1 MNIPDIVQLLPDAIA
16 NQIAAGEVVQRPAS
30 VVKELLE
37 NAIDAEA
44 SALQVII
51 HDSGKAMIQIVD
63 DGKGMS
69 PSDARMCFERH
80 ATSKIR
86 TGEDLFRIKT
96 MGFRGEAL
104 ASIAAVAQVELKTTR
119 AGDEIG
125 TLIRIEGSS
134 VKTQEP
140 VSWAGGTSIQV
151 KNLFYNVP
159 ARRNFLKSNPVEMR
173 HILDEFQRIAL
184 ANPEVA
190 FSLHHNNSEIFNL
203 APGKLAR
210 RITDIFGKNYREQLA
225 FCQEETS
232 LLSVRG
238 YIGKPEYAK
247 KTRGEQFFFVNNRY
261 IKSSYL
267 HHAIVTAFDGTIPE
281 GSHPFYVL
289 FIDIDP
295 SHIDINIHP
304 TKSEIKFD
312 DERSVYAIIM
322 AAVRRAI
329 GVYNLGTSIDFD
341 NDINFLNPSGTP
353 ASRPV
358 SFNVPGKSEWAG
370 EKRKDAFSGRQSV
383 QDWVKLFEGLD
394 VQEDEKQSTSLIDF
408 SRDASDGYETQSFTV
423 ASKAN
428 QMATERIGQPAT
440 EASYFQL
447 FNRYIL
453 SRTSE
458 ETILIDQR
466 AAWERILYEQYRNM
480 LTRRGGGSQQ
490 LLFPKTIRLSAA
502 DMQLVQDTKSS
513 IRDLGFELD
522 DIGGNSLVIR
532 GVPSDM
538 PDENEQEMFEEL
550 LDQIRQNYA
559 ELKLSRPDGLI
570 RSLAKRFAPKYN
582 LKMSPHEIREMLT
595 RLFDTSDPNRTPG
608 GEPITVRLTTE
619 KIAGIFKPGAKNQ

>member
-1 MNIPDIVQLLPDAIA
+1 MNTPDIVQLLPDHIA

-30 VVKELLE
+30 AVKELLE

-44 SALQVII
+44 SSIQVILQEAGKTLLQV
-51 HDSGKAMIQIVD
+51 VD

-69 PSDARMCFERH
+69 PTDARMCFERH

-86 TGEDLFRIKT
+86 TGEDLFRIRT

-104 ASIAAVAQVELKTTR
+104 ASIAAIAQVELKTAR
-119 AGDEIG
+119 SDEEVG

-134 VKTQEP
+134 VKTQESI
-140 VSWAGGTSIQV
+140 SWSQGTSIQV

-173 HILDEFQRIAL
+173 HIIDEFQRVAL

-190 FSLHHNNSEIFNL
+190 FTLHHNNSEIFNL
-203 APGKLAR
+203 PQGKLVR
-210 RITDIFGKNYREQLA
+210 RITDIFGKNYREQLV

-232 LLSVRG
+232 LLSLRG
-238 YIGKPEYAK
+238 YIGKPECAK

-267 HHAIVTAFDGTIPE
+267 HHALVTAFEGTIPE

-289 FIDIDP
+289 FIEIDP

-312 DERSVYAIIM
+312 DERSVYAILM
-322 AAVRRAI
+322 AAIRRSI
-329 GVYNLGTSIDFD
+329 GVYNLGGDSIDFD
-341 NDINFLNPSGTP
+341 NDINFLNPPKPVAAT
-353 ASRPV
+353 PV
-358 SFNVPGKSEWAG
+358 SFNIPPKPDWGG
-370 EKRKDAFSGRQSV
+370 EKRQDAFGKQSV
-383 QDWVKLFEGLD
+383 QDWVKLFEGLG
-394 VQEDEKQSTSLIDF
+394 VQDEERQATGQSDF
-408 SRDASDGYETQSFTV
+408 SQDSSETQSFTI
-423 ASKAN
+423 ASRAN

-440 EASYFQL
+440 EATYFQL
-447 FNRYIL
+447 FNRYIF
-453 SRTSE
+453 SQTPE

-466 AAWERILYEQYRNM
+466 AAWERILYEQYRKM
-480 LTRRGGGSQQ
+480 LAKRSGGSQQ

-502 DMQLVQDTKSS
+502 DMELVNDTKSS
-513 IRDLGFELD
+513 IRSLGFEFD
-522 DIGGNSLVIR
+522 EIGGSSIVIR
-532 GVPSDM
+532 GVPSDL
-538 PDENEQEMFEEL
+538 PDESEQEMFEEL

-559 ELKLSRPDGLI
+559 ELRLSRPDGLI
-570 RSLAKRFAPKYN
+570 RSLAKRFAPRYN
-582 LKMSPHEIREMLT
+582 FKMSAQEIRGMLA

-608 GEPITVRLTTE
+608 GDPITVRLTIE
-619 KIAGIFKPGAKNQ
+619 KLATIFRPHHKDK

>member
-37 NAIDAEA
+37 NAVDAEA
-44 SALQVII
+44 TRIQVII
-51 HDSGKAMIQIVD
+51 HESGKAMIQVVD

-69 PSDARMCFERH
+69 PTDARMCFERH

-86 TGEDLFRIKT
+86 TGDDLFRIRT

-104 ASIAAVAQVELKTTR
+104 ASIAAVAQVEMKTAR
-119 AGDEIG
+119 AEDELG
-125 TLIRIEGSS
+125 TLIRIEASA
-134 VKTQEP
+134 VKAQES
-140 VSWAGGTSIQV
+140 VSWSGGTSIQV

-173 HILDEFQRIAL
+173 HVIDEFQRIAL
-184 ANPEVA
+184 ANPEIA
-190 FSLHHNNSEIFNL
+190 FSLHHNNTEIFNL
-203 APGKLAR
+203 PPGKLVR

-238 YIGKPEYAK
+238 YIGKPEFAK

-267 HHAIVTAFDGTIPE
+267 NHAILTAFDGTITD

-289 FIDIDP
+289 FIEIDP

-341 NDINFLNPSGTP
+341 SDINFLNPSRSSDP
-353 ASRPV
+353 RPV
-358 SFNVPGKSEWAG
+358 SFNVPQKPDWAG
-370 EKRKDAFSGRQSV
+370 EKRGDALSGGQSV
-383 QDWVKLFEGLD
+383 QDWVKLFEGFD
-394 VQEDEKQSTSLIDF
+394 VREDEKQTAGLIDF
-408 SRDASDGYETQSFTV
+408 SRETTQGFEPQSFTV

-428 QMATERIGQPAT
+428 QMATEKIGQPAT
-440 EASYFQL
+440 EASFFQI

-453 SRTSE
+453 SQTSE
-458 ETILIDQR
+458 ETVLIDQR
-466 AAWERILYEQYRNM
+466 AAWERILYEQYRQM
-480 LTRRGGGSQQ
+480 LSRRSGGSQQ

-502 DMQLVQDTKSS
+502 DMQLVDDTRTS
-513 IRDLGFELD
+513 IRQLGFEFDEL
-522 DIGGNSLVIR
+522 GSNSIIIR
-532 GVPSDM
+532 GVPSDL

-570 RSLAKRFAPKYN
+570 RALAKRFAPKYN
-582 LKMSPHEIREMLT
+582 LKMSPQEIKQMLA

-608 GEPITVRLTTE
+608 GEPITVRLSVE
-619 KIAGIFKPGAKNQ
+619 KLAGIFKPGSKIK

>member
-1 MNIPDIVQLLPDAIA
+1 MTIPDIVQLLPDAIA

-30 VVKELLE
+30 AVKELLE

-44 SALQVII
+44 SDIQVII
-51 HDSGKAMIQIVD
+51 QDAGKAVIQVVD
-63 DGKGMS
+63 NGKGMS
-69 PSDARMCFERH
+69 PTDARMSFERH

-86 TGEDLFRIKT
+86 TGDDLFRIKT

-104 ASIAAVAQVELKTTR
+104 ASIAAVAQVEMKTGR
-119 AGDEIG
+119 ENEEVG
-125 TLIRIEGSS
+125 TLIRIEGST
-134 VKTQEP
+134 VKAQES
-140 VSWAGGTSIQV
+140 VSWTGGTSIQI

-173 HILDEFQRIAL
+173 HIIDEFQRVAL

-190 FSLHHNNSEIFNL
+190 FSLHHNNQEVFNL
-203 APGKLAR
+203 SSGKLGR

-225 FCQEETS
+225 FCQEDTS

-238 YIGKPEYAK
+238 YIGKPEFAK
-247 KTRGEQFFFVNNRY
+247 KARGEQFFFVNNRY

-267 HHAIVTAFDGTIPE
+267 NHAIVTAFEGTLPE

-289 FIDIDP
+289 FIEIDP

-322 AAVRRAI
+322 AAVRKAI
-329 GVYNLGTSIDFD
+329 GVYNLGSSIDFD
-341 NDINFLNPSGTP
+341 SDTNFLNPPRSQE
-353 ASRPV
+353 ARPV
-358 SFNVPGKSEWAG
+358 AFQVSGRADWGAAKSN
-370 EKRKDAFSGRQSV
+370 DAFSGKQSV

-394 VQEDEKQSTSLIDF
+394 MRDEEKTATAPIDF
-408 SRDASDGYETQSFTV
+408 SKDATENFEAQSFTV
-423 ASKAN
+423 ASRAN

-453 SRTSE
+453 SQSPE

-466 AAWERILYEQYRNM
+466 AAWERILYEQYRKM
-480 LTRRGGGSQQ
+480 LTRHSGGSQQ
-490 LLFPKTIRLSAA
+490 LLFPKTVRLSAA
-502 DMQLVQDTKSS
+502 DMQLVQETQSS
-513 IRDLGFELD
+513 IRNLGFEFD
-522 DIGGNSLVIR
+522 DIGGNTLIIR
-532 GVPSDM
+532 GVPSDI

-570 RSLAKRFAPKYN
+570 RSLARRFAPKYN
-582 LKMSPHEIREMLT
+582 LKMSSQEIREMLN
-595 RLFDTSDPNRTPG
+595 RLFDTADPNRTPG
-608 GEPITVRLTTE
+608 GEPVTIRLSVD
-619 KIAGIFKPGAKNQ
+619 KLASIFRPNGKMK